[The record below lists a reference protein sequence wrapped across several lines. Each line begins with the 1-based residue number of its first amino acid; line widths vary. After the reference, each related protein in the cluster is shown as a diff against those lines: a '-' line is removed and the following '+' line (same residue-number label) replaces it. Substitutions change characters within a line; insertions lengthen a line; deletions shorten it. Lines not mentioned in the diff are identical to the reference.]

1 MDTSTELKQLDLKVL
16 MKKFLSDEKENIKLE
31 KKDDKDIIIFEKNNF
46 YIYSDVICG
55 IENRKKEKYNVGDI
69 YLFLCLPK
77 SSYTFSYI
85 NSIGYK
91 YISILERNK
100 IIKKIED
107 QNNEDEEDQIKVNFY
122 IYDKKNTI
130 NLNYY
135 LHIEQEDIIQSNL
148 FANTNLNDIICD
160 IDSENENWGNIKKR
174 KYADD
179 ETVQQI
185 TNTYQDDTNIFPTK
199 KNKIKTDENGLNQ
212 EIYHNSTLNNPEN
225 KANPI
230 LYTKDTK
237 NNDQPN
243 ESNIGLISFN
253 NTNKICNVDK
263 IYKSQIFY
271 IKSGSHNATKEVCE
285 KNKIKKKLNKNIK
298 YNFIEEDIPSIRYDE
313 LFYFNSNEINL
324 DENHINN
331 ISTNFKFLKRGAQIC
346 KQPQSDNANTISEND
361 PSPNEQNEQ
370 GDNPILKHYY
380 EHNIFKNIFFLNF
393 NLYSLLNN
401 TYVANS
407 PKDDQIFSN
416 LQILINKF
424 FEEYVKYVKRNNTI
438 NMNDNKGDIIQFE
451 LNLND
456 IEPQTNSQIV
466 DNINTFENKGNDY
479 FTNLDP
485 ENQQRYVSINNL
497 NYIRNTVLP
506 PYLQNNIIN
515 YFKYSTSIE
524 TIEKFN
530 DHDKLIL
537 FHSILNMYIY
547 SLYDKNFYEQNKN
560 YINFFHKFL
569 SELSFEENF
578 VKINGHEHDHFSEVE
593 TDSICSD
600 KTLSDDLEKDDIALD
615 SSVDPPQ
622 SKFYLLESG
631 CIKINDKMDSK
642 IFETLSE
649 NKYNK
654 GNIELIKSA
663 QIKEINYK
671 DSYDIVGNNSCDF
684 RRIYNL
690 FKNELLDKSNIKNV
704 YINGIKKNI
713 IIDNEDENIKH
724 KSHKK
729 VLKIIDEIHLT
740 YKRRPIILI
749 ESSSTNDNI
758 INRNNIDSFFLHNN
772 LDGPSKNEKQNNTT
786 IPIKTN
792 NYDGVSIIYNMFNK
806 NIKFLFIENEKIDI
820 LSETDWKCVIAVI
833 IKSKN
838 SLKNILN
845 KYPFEISTTLFQP
858 FKTFAFMYTDETIPS
873 DLLTGTNVDIIRL
886 NRNNRKDDHVAA
898 KKFWTNVEKFILQR
912 RDKNFYK
919 KKKL

>member
-1 MDTSTELKQLDLKVL
+1 MDVNTELKQLDLKVL

-31 KKDDKDIIIFEKNNF
+31 KKNDKDIIIFEKNNF

-77 SSYTFSYI
+77 SNYTFSYI

-107 QNNEDEEDQIKVNFY
+107 QNNDDEEDQIKVNFF
-122 IYDKKNTI
+122 IYDKTNTI
-130 NLNYY
+130 NLNYS

-148 FANTNLNDIICD
+148 FANTNINDIIGD
-160 IDSENENWGNIKKR
+160 IDSENENWGNIRKR
-174 KYADD
+174 KYADE
-179 ETVQQI
+179 ETNQLLN
-185 TNTYQDDTNIFPTK
+185 TNQDDTHIFPSK
-199 KNKIKTDENGLNQ
+199 KNKIKTDENDITQ
-212 EIYHNSTLNNPEN
+212 ISSLNNAQN
-225 KANPI
+225 KTNHI
-230 LYTKDTK
+230 LYSKDTS
-237 NNDQPN
+237 NNNQHN
-243 ESNIGLISFN
+243 ESNIRLISFN
-253 NTNKICNVDK
+253 NTNKICNIDK

-271 IKSGSHNATKEVCE
+271 IKSGCHNITKEVHK
-285 KNKIKKKLNKNIK
+285 KNKIKKLNKNIK
-298 YNFIEEDIPSIRYDE
+298 YNYIEEDIPSIRYDE

-331 ISTNFKFLKRGAQIC
+331 ISANFRFLKRRAQIC
-346 KQPQSDNANTISEND
+346 NQPQLDNVEPGSE
-361 PSPNEQNEQ
+361 NEQNEQ
-370 GDNPILKHYY
+370 SGNPILKHYY
-380 EHNIFKNIFFLNF
+380 EHNIFKNVFFLNF

-401 TYVANS
+401 TYVTNS
-407 PKDDQIFSN
+407 PKDNHIFSN

-424 FEEYVKYVKRNNTI
+424 FEEYIKYLKKNNTI
-438 NMNDNKGDIIQFE
+438 NLNDNKSDIIQFE

-456 IEPQTNSQIV
+456 IEPEINPQTGG
-466 DNINTFENKGNDY
+466 NINSFDNKANDY
-479 FTNLDP
+479 FTSLDT
-485 ENQQRYVSINNL
+485 ENQQRYMSINNL

-506 PYLQNNIIN
+506 PYLQNDKIN
-515 YFKYSTSIE
+515 YFKYSSSPIE

-530 DHDKLIL
+530 SHDKLIF

-547 SLYDKNFYEQNKN
+547 SLYDKVFYDQNKN
-560 YINFFHKFL
+560 YVNFFHTFL
-569 SELSFEENF
+569 SEFSFEDNLI
-578 VKINGHEHDHFSEVE
+578 KLSAHNQDNFSEVE
-593 TDSICSD
+593 ADSTCSD
-600 KTLSDDLEKDDIALD
+600 TALSDDLETDNTVLD
-615 SSVDPPQ
+615 SSIDPSQ
-622 SKFYLLESG
+622 SKFYFLE
-631 CIKINDKMDSK
+631 NDSVKVSEKMDSK

-654 GNIELIKSA
+654 GNIELIKST
-663 QIKEINYK
+663 QIKEIKFK

-684 RRIYNL
+684 RRIYNF

-704 YINGIKKNI
+704 YINGIRKNI
-713 IIDNEDENIKH
+713 IIDNEDENIK
-724 KSHKK
+724 HKK

-749 ESSSTNDNI
+749 ESSSTNNNI

-772 LDGPSKNEKQNNTT
+772 LDEPSKGEKQNNTT
-786 IPIKTN
+786 LPIKTN

-806 NIKFLFIENEKIDI
+806 NIKFLFIENDKIDT

-833 IKSKN
+833 VKSKI

-845 KYPFEISTTLFQP
+845 KYPYEISTTLFQP
-858 FKTFAFMYTDETIPS
+858 FKTFAFMYSDETIPS
-873 DLLTGTNVDIIRL
+873 DLLTGTNVDIIQL
-886 NRNNRKDDHVAA
+886 SRNNRKDDYLAT

-919 KKKL
+919 KKNL

>member
-1 MDTSTELKQLDLKVL
+1 MDANTELKQLDLKVL
-16 MKKFLSDEKENIKLE
+16 MKKFLSDEKENIKLK

-77 SSYTFSYI
+77 SNYTFSYI
-85 NSIGYK
+85 NSIGYR

-107 QNNEDEEDQIKVNFY
+107 QNNEDEEDQIKVNFF
-122 IYDKKNTI
+122 IYDKRNTI

-179 ETVQQI
+179 ETGQLVN
-185 TNTYQDDTNIFPTK
+185 TNQDDTHIFPTK
-199 KNKIKTDENGLNQ
+199 KNKIKADENNINQ
-212 EIYHNSTLNNPEN
+212 EIYQSSTLNNVQN
-225 KANPI
+225 KTNHI
-230 LYTKDTK
+230 IHSKDTS
-237 NNDQPN
+237 NNNQHN

-263 IYKSQIFY
+263 IYNSQIFY
-271 IKSGSHNATKEVCE
+271 IKNGCHNITKELYK
-285 KNKIKKKLNKNIK
+285 KNQIKKLNKNIK
-298 YNFIEEDIPSIRYDE
+298 YNFIDEDISSIRYDE

-331 ISTNFKFLKRGAQIC
+331 ISANFRFLKRRAQIC
-346 KQPQSDNANTISEND
+346 KQPQSDNTHTGSENELNEH
-361 PSPNEQNEQ
+361 SEHNELSEQN
-370 GDNPILKHYY
+370 GNPILKHYY
-380 EHNIFKNIFFLNF
+380 EHNIFKNIFFFNF

-407 PKDDQIFSN
+407 PKDDHIFSN
-416 LQILINKF
+416 LQILVSKF
-424 FEEYVKYVKRNNTI
+424 FEEYVKYVKKNNTI
-438 NMNDNKGDIIQFE
+438 NFNDNKNDIIQFE

-456 IEPQTNSQIV
+456 IEPQINPQIG
-466 DNINTFENKGNDY
+466 DNINSFENKANDY
-479 FTNLDP
+479 FTSLDN
-485 ENQQRYVSINNL
+485 ENQQRYISINNL

-506 PYLQNNIIN
+506 PYLQNDKIN
-515 YFKYSTSIE
+515 CFKYSTSPIE

-530 DHDKLIL
+530 NHDKLI
-537 FHSILNMYIY
+537 FFYSILNMYIY
-547 SLYDKNFYEQNKN
+547 SLYDKVFYEKNKN
-560 YINFFHKFL
+560 YINFVHTFL
-569 SELSFEENF
+569 SEFSFEENF
-578 VKINGHEHDHFSEVE
+578 IKINTHDQNHFSEVD
-593 TDSICSD
+593 TDSTFSD
-600 KTLSDDLEKDDIALD
+600 TTLSDGLETDNTVLH
-615 SSVDPPQ
+615 SSVDSSQ
-622 SKFYLLESG
+622 SKFYLLENDSV
-631 CIKINDKMDSK
+631 KINEKMDSK

-663 QIKEINYK
+663 QIKEIKYK

-684 RRIYNL
+684 RRIYNF

-713 IIDNEDENIKH
+713 IIDNEDENIK
-724 KSHKK
+724 HKK

-758 INRNNIDSFFLHNN
+758 INRNNIDSFFLYNN
-772 LDGPSKNEKQNNTT
+772 LDGSSKDEKQNNATL
-786 IPIKTN
+786 PIKTN

-806 NIKFLFIENEKIDI
+806 NIKFLFIENDKIDI

-833 IKSKN
+833 VKSKN

-858 FKTFAFMYTDETIPS
+858 FKTFAFMYSDETIPS

-919 KKKL
+919 KKNL